1 MARGAYAE
9 AMVRKV
15 AVVPHTH
22 WDREWYEPYQQ
33 LRHRLIPMLDELLD
47 DLEAD
52 PGFSNFLLDGQMAVV
67 DDYLEVRPEAAPRLR
82 ALAESG
88 RLAMG
93 PWYILMDEFCVSGE
107 TMVRNLQLG
116 LRRAADFGGAMAV
129 GYLPDMFGHV
139 AQMPQ
144 ILRLAGLEHAVV
156 WRGVPR
162 TINRSAFW
170 WGAPD
175 GSAVRAEYL
184 PVGYSIGQHL
194 PATVAALARRIR
206 AEEAELAPYLQSGDD
221 AILLMNGTDHQRAQG
236 HVPALV
242 VETDAALDDFDL
254 ALTSLAEYLSQAPT
268 EALPSWTGEMRS
280 GARSNLLAGVLSNRT
295 DVKIAAARAERA
307 LERVAEP
314 LAALWLPAAEWPER
328 TLDAAWL
335 DMVRNS
341 AHDSICACSS
351 DEVGAAVLFRFSEAA
366 TRAANVTR
374 DALRRAAADLAVTG
388 PVVINP
394 SPRTRGGVVEIV
406 VGGAL
411 DPPGTQL
418 VAAEDEATT
427 ERRGTGAD
435 LARLLGTLRKEGWL
449 GDGWGSEMDL
459 GVTAEGLDLR
469 IVDDRSAPAAGDLDS
484 VMAEAWVQAGCHR
497 DDPLRVTVER
507 RASRRVAVVLDG
519 VPGYGWRAWQPGPV
533 AVAPVDAD
541 ATTLDNGLA
550 HVEVDPAT
558 GTFALDGLSGLG
570 RLVDDGDDGDTYT
583 YAPPATDLV
592 VDHPD
597 EVAVELVE
605 AGPVRGRLRVTRR
618 YSWPTGV
625 VDGQR
630 VGARSAEVVTDLEL
644 RAGERLVRAETRFD
658 NPVRDHRL
666 RAVFPLPER
675 ADHSRAECAFAT
687 VTRGLTGEG
696 GPDEAATATFPSRR
710 FVCAGGLTVTHE
722 GLLEYE
728 VIGGGQELALTL
740 VRATGTLSKPA
751 PSTRPNPAGPSH
763 RLEGPQMVGPFTCRY
778 AVARGEDDPYG
789 LADQAWVDL
798 IAVEGQGTGDRPA
811 SGAGLAI
818 GGAEVSSLR
827 RVAAD
832 IEVRVFNPSDQATV
846 VTVEGRSG
854 SLVDLTGAEEA
865 SWIGSFPL
873 RAWGV
878 ATARLNP

>member
-1 MARGAYAE
+1 
-9 AMVRKV
+9 MVRKV

-33 LRHRLIPMLDELLD
+33 LRHRLIPLLDELLD

-67 DDYLEVRPEAAPRLR
+67 DDYLEVRPEAAGRLR
-82 ALAESG
+82 ALAASG

-156 WRGVPR
+156 WRGVPQAV
-162 TINRSAFW
+162 NRSAFW
-170 WGAPD
+170 WSAPD
-175 GSAVRAEYL
+175 GSTVRAEYL

-194 PATVAALARRIR
+194 PVSVGDLARRIR
-206 AEEAELAPYLQSGDD
+206 AEAGELAPYLRAEDG
-221 AILLMNGTDHQRAQG
+221 ILLMNGTDHQRAQA

-242 VETDAALDDFDL
+242 AETDAAIDDFDVGI
-254 ALTSLAEYLSQAPT
+254 TSLAEYLTQAPT
-268 EALPSWTGEMRS
+268 NALPSWTGEMRS
-280 GARSNLLAGVLSNRT
+280 GARANLLAGVLSNRT

-314 LAALWLPAAEWPER
+314 LAALWLPEEDWPAR
-328 TLDAAWL
+328 TLEAAWL
-335 DMVRNS
+335 DVVRNS

-351 DEVGAAVLFRFSEAA
+351 DEVGAAVLFRFSEAT

-374 DALRRAAADLAVTG
+374 DALRAAAADLAVTG
-388 PVVINP
+388 PVAINP
-394 SPRTRGGVVEIV
+394 SPRTRGGMVEIV
-406 VGGAL
+406 VGGAE
-411 DPPGTQL
+411 DPPGAQL
-418 VAAEDEATT
+418 VQAEAEATT

-435 LARLLGTLRKEGWL
+435 LARLLGVLRKEGWL
-449 GDGWGSEMDL
+449 GDGWGSEMHL
-459 GVTAEGLDLR
+459 AVTGGGLDLR

-484 VMAEAWVQAGCHR
+484 VMAEAWVQAGSHR
-497 DDPLRVTVER
+497 ADPLRVTVER
-507 RASRRVAVVLDG
+507 KASRRVVVVLDG
-519 VPGYGWRAWQPGPV
+519 VPGYGWQAWRPEPM
-533 AVAPVDAD
+533 AAAPVRTA

-550 HVEVDPAT
+550 RVEVDPAT

-583 YAPPATDLV
+583 YAPPNDDTV
-592 VDHPD
+592 VDQP
-597 EVAVELVE
+597 EAVAVELVE
-605 AGPVRGRLRVTRR
+605 SGPVRGRLRVTRR
-618 YSWPTGV
+618 YSWPAAV
-625 VDGQR
+625 VAGQR
-630 VGARSAEVVTDLEL
+630 VGSRSAEVVTDLEL
-644 RAGERLVRAETRFD
+644 RAGERLVRVETRFD

-666 RAVFPLPER
+666 RALFPLPER
-675 ADHSRAECAFAT
+675 ARHSRAECAFAT
-687 VTRGLTGEG
+687 VTRGLTAEG

-710 FVCAGGLTVTHE
+710 FVSAGGLTVTHE

-728 VIGGGQELALTL
+728 VTDGGRELALTL
-740 VRATGTLSKPA
+740 LRATGTLSKPS
-751 PSTRPNPAGPSH
+751 PTTRPNPAGPSLP
-763 RLEGPQMVGPFTCRY
+763 LEGPQMVGPFTCRY

-798 IAVEGQGTGDRPA
+798 LVTDGSGTGERPA
-811 SGAGLAI
+811 AGCGLAI

-827 RVAAD
+827 RAAGA
-832 IEVRVFNPSDQATV
+832 IEVRVYNPSDRATV

-854 SLVDLTGAEEA
+854 TLVDLTGTEEA
-865 SWIGSFPL
+865 TWSGSFPL

-878 ATARLNP
+878 ATARLDP